1 MPETLFVILSLVKIK
16 STLKWTYFNLNIKIM
31 EEKNILLIGQDS
43 KGNLILIQR
52 PEDGSSFMEKT
63 MKLDEE
69 DQVLL
74 KNYLSTIK
82 TKSNE

>member
-1 MPETLFVILSLVKIK
+1 
-16 STLKWTYFNLNIKIM
+16 M

-43 KGNLILIQR
+43 QGNLVLVKR
-52 PEDGSSFMEKT
+52 PEDRTSFSEQT
-63 MKLDEE
+63 LKLNEE

>member
-1 MPETLFVILSLVKIK
+1 
-16 STLKWTYFNLNIKIM
+16 M

-43 KGNLILIQR
+43 KGNLVLVKR
-52 PEDGSSFMEKT
+52 PEDGTSFSEQT
-63 MKLDEE
+63 LKLNEE

>member
-1 MPETLFVILSLVKIK
+1 
-16 STLKWTYFNLNIKIM
+16 M

-52 PEDGSSFMEKT
+52 PKDGTSFSEQT
-63 MKLDEE
+63 LKLNEE

>member
-1 MPETLFVILSLVKIK
+1 
-16 STLKWTYFNLNIKIM
+16 M
-31 EEKNILLIGQDS
+31 EEKNILLIGQDPQ
-43 KGNLILIQR
+43 GNLVLVKR
-52 PEDGSSFMEKT
+52 PEDGTSFSEQT
-63 MKLDEE
+63 LKLNEE

>member
-1 MPETLFVILSLVKIK
+1 
-16 STLKWTYFNLNIKIM
+16 M

-63 MKLDEE
+63 MKLNEE

>member
-1 MPETLFVILSLVKIK
+1 
-16 STLKWTYFNLNIKIM
+16 M
-31 EEKNILLIGQDS
+31 EEKKILLIGQDS
-43 KGNLILIQR
+43 QGNLVLIQR
-52 PEDGSSFMEKT
+52 PEDGNPFMEKT
-63 MKLDEE
+63 MKLNEE

>member
-1 MPETLFVILSLVKIK
+1 
-16 STLKWTYFNLNIKIM
+16 M

-63 MKLDEE
+63 MTLNEE

>member
-1 MPETLFVILSLVKIK
+1 
-16 STLKWTYFNLNIKIM
+16 M

-52 PEDGSSFMEKT
+52 PEDGSSFTEKT
-63 MKLDEE
+63 MKLNEE

>member
-1 MPETLFVILSLVKIK
+1 
-16 STLKWTYFNLNIKIM
+16 M

-43 KGNLILIQR
+43 QGNLVLVKR
-52 PEDGSSFMEKT
+52 PENGTSFSEQT
-63 MKLDEE
+63 LKLNEE

>member
-1 MPETLFVILSLVKIK
+1 
-16 STLKWTYFNLNIKIM
+16 M

-43 KGNLILIQR
+43 QGNLILIQR

-63 MKLDEE
+63 MKLNEE
-69 DQVLL
+69 GQVLL
-74 KNYLSTIK
+74 KNYLSIIK

>member
-1 MPETLFVILSLVKIK
+1 
-16 STLKWTYFNLNIKIM
+16 M
-31 EEKNILLIGQDS
+31 EQKNILLIGQDS

-52 PEDGSSFMEKT
+52 PEDGGFFMERT
-63 MKLDEE
+63 IKLNEE